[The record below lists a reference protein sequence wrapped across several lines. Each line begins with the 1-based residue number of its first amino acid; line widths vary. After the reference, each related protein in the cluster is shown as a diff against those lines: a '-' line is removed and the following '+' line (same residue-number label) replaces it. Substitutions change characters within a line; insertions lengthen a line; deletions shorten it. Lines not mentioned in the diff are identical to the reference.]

1 MCHCIFQDWN
11 INLFEV
17 FLQSSLPCKYAMPH
31 QLFVMQ
37 ISMIKQEQLR
47 IIMAFI
53 IMHTFIVQE
62 TNVSVYFDNDG
73 SDDDWLDCVN

>member
-1 MCHCIFQDWN
+1 
-11 INLFEV
+11 
-17 FLQSSLPCKYAMPH
+17 MPH

-73 SDDDWLDCVN
+73 SDDD